1 MANPTRVELE
11 PAWVL
16 HTRQYRETSMM
27 LEVFT
32 PGSGRIGL
40 VARGARRPKSPLRAL
55 LRPFEPLVLS
65 WSGRGDLATL
75 QQAERTGPGVT
86 LRDAGLAAGFYAN
99 ELLIRLLERRDPHPL
114 LFAHYSALLEELVSP
129 ERIEPGLRNFEI
141 ALLTELGFGLNLGH
155 SAQDHTPLDKE
166 KNYEYQLERGV
177 VPVAMEIG
185 GLVFKGS
192 VLLAIDA
199 GNWTDLET
207 RRAAKRLLR
216 YTLDHYLDGR
226 ELKTRKVYTAM
237 LSGTNGSD

>member
-207 RRAAKRLLR
+207 RQSCETFIALHARPLL
-216 YTLDHYLDGR
+216 GW
-226 ELKTRKVYTAM
+226 A
-237 LSGTNGSD
+237 

>member
-1 MANPTRVELE
+1 
-11 PAWVL
+11 
-16 HTRQYRETSMM
+16 
-27 LEVFT
+27 
-32 PGSGRIGL
+32 
-40 VARGARRPKSPLRAL
+40 
-55 LRPFEPLVLS
+55 
-65 WSGRGDLATL
+65 LATL
-75 QQAERTGPGVT
+75 QQAERTGTGVT

-99 ELLIRLLERRDPHPL
+99 ELLIRLLGRRDPHPV

-129 ERIEPGLRNFEI
+129 ERIEPGLRNFEV

-155 SAQDHTPLDKE
+155 SALDHTPLDKDQ
-166 KNYEYQLERGV
+166 NYEYQLERGV
-177 VPVAMEIG
+177 VPAAMETG
-185 GLVFKGS
+185 SLVFKGS

-237 LSGTNGSD
+237 LSGRARSE

>member
-55 LRPFEPLVLS
+55 LRPFEPLVIS

-75 QQAERTGPGVT
+75 QKAERTGLGVT

-114 LFAHYSALLEELVSP
+114 LFAHYSALLEELARP
-129 ERIEPGLRNFEI
+129 ERTEPGLRNFEV
-141 ALLTELGFGLNLGH
+141 ALLRELGFGLNLGY
-155 SAQDHTPLDKE
+155 SAEDHAPIDE
-166 KNYEYQLERGV
+166 NQNYEYQLERGV

-199 GNWTDLET
+199 GNWTELET

-216 YTLDHYLDGR
+216 YTLDYYLEGR
-226 ELKTRKVYTAM
+226 DLKTRKVYTAM
-237 LSGTNGSD
+237 LSGKPNSD

>member
-32 PGSGRIGL
+32 PGSGRIGI

-75 QQAERTGPGVT
+75 QQAERTGTGVT

-99 ELLIRLLERRDPHPL
+99 ELLIRLLGRRDPHPV

-129 ERIEPGLRNFEI
+129 ERIEPGLRNFEV

-155 SAQDHTPLDKE
+155 SALDHTPLDKDQ
-166 KNYEYQLERGV
+166 NYEYQLERGV
-177 VPVAMEIG
+177 VPAAMETG
-185 GLVFKGS
+185 SLVFKGS

-237 LSGTNGSD
+237 LSGTTRSD

>member
-75 QQAERTGPGVT
+75 QQAERTGTGVT

-99 ELLIRLLERRDPHPL
+99 ELLIRLLGRRDPHPV

-129 ERIEPGLRNFEI
+129 ERIEPGLRNFEV

-155 SAQDHTPLDKE
+155 SALDHTPLDKDQ
-166 KNYEYQLERGV
+166 NYEYQLERGV
-177 VPVAMEIG
+177 VPAAMETSS
-185 GLVFKGS
+185 LVFKGS

-237 LSGTNGSD
+237 LSGTARSE

>member
-32 PGSGRIGL
+32 PGSGRIGI

-75 QQAERTGPGVT
+75 QQAERTGTGVT

-99 ELLIRLLERRDPHPL
+99 ELLIRLLGRRDPHPV

-129 ERIEPGLRNFEI
+129 ERIEPGLRNFEV
-141 ALLTELGFGLNLGH
+141 ALLTELGFGLNLRH
-155 SAQDHTPLDKE
+155 SALDHAPLDKDQ
-166 KNYEYQLERGV
+166 NYEYQLERGV
-177 VPVAMEIG
+177 VPAAMETG
-185 GLVFKGS
+185 SLVFKGS

-216 YTLDHYLDGR
+216 YTLDHYLAGR
-226 ELKTRKVYTAM
+226 ELKTRKVYTAL
-237 LSGTNGSD
+237 LSGTTRSD

>member
-75 QQAERTGPGVT
+75 QQAERTGTGVT

-99 ELLIRLLERRDPHPL
+99 ELLIRLLGRRDPHPV

-129 ERIEPGLRNFEI
+129 ERIEPGLRNFEV
-141 ALLTELGFGLNLGH
+141 ALLTELGFGLNLGR
-155 SAQDHTPLDKE
+155 SALDHTPLDKDQ
-166 KNYEYQLERGV
+166 NYEYQLERGV
-177 VPVAMEIG
+177 VPAAMETG
-185 GLVFKGS
+185 SLVFKGS

-237 LSGTNGSD
+237 LSGRARSE

>member
-75 QQAERTGPGVT
+75 QQAERTGTGVT

-99 ELLIRLLERRDPHPL
+99 ELLIRLLGRRDPHPV

-129 ERIEPGLRNFEI
+129 ERIEPGLRNFEV

-155 SAQDHTPLDKE
+155 SALDHTPLDKDQ
-166 KNYEYQLERGV
+166 NYEYQLERGV
-177 VPVAMEIG
+177 VPAAMETG
-185 GLVFKGS
+185 SLVFKGS

-237 LSGTNGSD
+237 LSGTARSE